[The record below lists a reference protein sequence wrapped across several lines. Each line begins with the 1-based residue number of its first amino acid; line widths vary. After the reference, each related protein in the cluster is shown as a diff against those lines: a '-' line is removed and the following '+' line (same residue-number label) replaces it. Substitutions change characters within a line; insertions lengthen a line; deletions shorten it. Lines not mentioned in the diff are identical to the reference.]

1 MINTFIH
8 SRSSLKNH
16 TRFQTKM
23 DKVYTCFQTK
33 NGAKRNPWGR
43 HTAYIGYI
51 REYNPHPPPPPPGN
65 LSIRE
70 ILVITTSTSVYTF
83 SLQGSQCEMSTF
95 LASVNCLSPVF
106 NIHII
111 IVNCQPSKQDIHW
124 PESQNRLVGSSAN
137 SWRSRAYGHM
147 ALP

>member
-33 NGAKRNPWGR
+33 NGAKTQPMGAAHGLYRLHKR
-43 HTAYIGYI
+43 VQ
-51 REYNPHPPPPPPGN
+51 PPPGN

-70 ILVITTSTSVYTF
+70 ILVITTSTSVYIF

-95 LASVNCLSPVF
+95 LGSVNCLSPVF

-111 IVNCQPSKQDIHW
+111 IVNCQLSKQDIHW
-124 PESQNRLVGSSAN
+124 PESQNRIVGSSAN
-137 SWRSRAYGHM
+137 SWRSRVYGHM